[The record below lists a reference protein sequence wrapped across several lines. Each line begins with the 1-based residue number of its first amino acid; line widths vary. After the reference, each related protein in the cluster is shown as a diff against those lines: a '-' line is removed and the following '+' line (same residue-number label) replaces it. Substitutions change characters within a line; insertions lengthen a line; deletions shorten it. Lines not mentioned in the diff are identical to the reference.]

1 MPAPPVGQVELCQ
14 KELPQ
19 TRLPIRDWTDG
30 GAMCDFL
37 PFIIEVLKHV
47 CRKWTSFENF
57 LDPPCVVLAF
67 LVLLGGPSFGSTPH
81 TPTKQRRS
89 PTITSMLE
97 TTLSSIESNIIDCSF
112 SRFQSLLPG
121 SAISWSCNYPT
132 TELHPPALSATIR
145 RTICIQHDVVRIRIC
160 GHHNQ
165 YACLVQAL
173 RTVAHGIGRVLYET
187 YCAARSGCGTVNR
200 CSENI

>member
-1 MPAPPVGQVELCQ
+1 MSYARKGCPRLAYLSEIGLTVALCA
-14 KELPQ
+14 
-19 TRLPIRDWTDG
+19 TSCRSSSI
-30 GAMCDFL
+30 
-37 PFIIEVLKHV
+37 KHV
-47 CRKWTSFENF
+47 CCKWTSFENF

-67 LVLLGGPSFGSTPH
+67 LVLLGGPSFSSTPH

-145 RTICIQHDVVRIRIC
+145 RTICIQH
-160 GHHNQ
+160 
-165 YACLVQAL
+165 
-173 RTVAHGIGRVLYET
+173 
-187 YCAARSGCGTVNR
+187 
-200 CSENI
+200 

>member
-1 MPAPPVGQVELCQ
+1 
-14 KELPQ
+14 
-19 TRLPIRDWTDG
+19 
-30 GAMCDFL
+30 MCDFL

-89 PTITSMLE
+89 PTTTSLFE
-97 TTLSSIESNIIDCSF
+97 TTLLSIESNIIDCSV
-112 SRFQSLLPG
+112 SRLQSFLPG

-132 TELHPPALSATIR
+132 TELHPPALSATMR
-145 RTICIQHDVVRIRIC
+145 RNNLHT
-160 GHHNQ
+160 
-165 YACLVQAL
+165 
-173 RTVAHGIGRVLYET
+173 
-187 YCAARSGCGTVNR
+187 ARS
-200 CSENI
+200 CSDPDLWPPQSIHLPSSDRAYCCT